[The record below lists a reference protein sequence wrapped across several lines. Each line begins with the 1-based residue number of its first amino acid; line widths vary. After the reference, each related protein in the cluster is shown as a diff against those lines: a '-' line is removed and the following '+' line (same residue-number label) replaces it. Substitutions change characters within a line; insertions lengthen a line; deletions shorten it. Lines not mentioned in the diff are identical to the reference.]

1 MPLRDRAVDALDA
14 LAAAAPGG
22 ERREPQEQ
30 MTQAVADAISHK
42 RHLLAQAGT
51 GTGKSWAYLV
61 PAILS
66 GGRRGGATAT
76 RALQDQ
82 LAGKDLPSLQAHLGR
97 DFDFAVLK
105 GRSNY
110 VCMQR
115 IAEISGSGQLALD
128 GLADRASPSEIT
140 ALKLWAAT
148 TSTGDRAELPA
159 EPSPQ
164 AWAAVSVSGM

>member
-1 MPLRDRAVDALDA
+1 MPPRDRAVDALDA

-66 GGRRGGATAT
+66 GRRTVVATAT
-76 RALQDQ
+76 KALQDQ
-82 LAGKDLPSLQAHLGR
+82 LAHKDLPFLQEHLETP
-97 DFDFAVLK
+97 FTFAVLK

-110 VCMQR
+110 VCQQR
-115 IAEISGSGQLALD
+115 IAEITGTGQMALD
-128 GLADRASPSEIT
+128 GLADRASPMELNS
-140 ALKLWAAT
+140 LKMWSAT
-148 TSTGDRAELPA
+148 TDSGDRAELPV
-159 EPSPQ
+159 EPSSS
-164 AWAAVSVSGM
+164 AWAAVSVS